1 MKPRAYVDTSSYLTV
16 LLGEKQA
23 MATRKRLAGHV
34 LCSSTLLLVEAER
47 NLVRLAREHLLTV
60 EQFQRAM
67 DQLKADRELFIL
79 RDVTID
85 LTLTGKFPLVR
96 IPRSL
101 DLIHLRT
108 ACWFAAEEEGL
119 HRFET
124 LDDAQAAAAKE
135 MGLPV
140 HA

>member
-1 MKPRAYVDTSSYLTV
+1 MKPRAYVDTSSYLAI
-16 LLGEKQA
+16 LLGEKEA
-23 MATRKRLAGHV
+23 AGARKRLAGHI

-47 NLVRLAREHLLTV
+47 NLVRLAREHLLSV
-60 EQFQRAM
+60 EQFQQAM
-67 DQLKADRELFIL
+67 DQLRTDRELFIL
-79 RDVTID
+79 RDFTID

-108 ACWFAAEEEGL
+108 ACWFAGEEEGL
-119 HRFET
+119 QRFET
-124 LDDAQAAAAKE
+124 LDDAQAAAALE

>member
-1 MKPRAYVDTSSYLTV
+1 MMPRAYVDTSSYLAV
-16 LLGEKQA
+16 LLGEEEA
-23 MATRKRLAGHV
+23 AATLKRLAGHI

-47 NLVRLAREHLLTV
+47 NLVRLAREHVLTV

-67 DQLKADRELFIL
+67 DQLRMDRELFIF

-101 DLIHLRT
+101 DLVHLRT
-108 ACWFAAEEEGL
+108 ACWFAGEEEGL

-124 LDDAQAAAAKE
+124 LDEAQAAAALE